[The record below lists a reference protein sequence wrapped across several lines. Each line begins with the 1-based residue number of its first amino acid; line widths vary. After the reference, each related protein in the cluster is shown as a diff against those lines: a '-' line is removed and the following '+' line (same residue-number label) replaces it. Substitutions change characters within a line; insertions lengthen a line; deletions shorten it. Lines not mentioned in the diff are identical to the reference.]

1 MNKNI
6 QGRVDLMI
14 MSGITPTRLKGSEAL
29 ALKWGNSIVKL
40 LSTSGE
46 RTAAGDYWKQS
57 TGTPLPAGGYLQ
69 QTAVHCRKGAT
80 RKWDEATGVYKFT
93 KLGKQYYKIQRRN
106 YLVSVPVIIN
116 GNRKDGTTYRLK
128 SRMPIEKLG
137 LKPKSIPLD
146 MDSPTRHRLVKGMV
160 QDELP
165 DGALYEVSDETWT
178 VDPTGN
184 RRISE
189 ETVRIDRGVGDVDVV
204 LDRRLGARPVFS
216 QLLFA
221 EALCEDLGTPA

>member
-1 MNKNI
+1 
-6 QGRVDLMI
+6 
-14 MSGITPTRLKGSEAL
+14 
-29 ALKWGNSIVKL
+29 
-40 LSTSGE
+40 
-46 RTAAGDYWKQS
+46 
-57 TGTPLPAGGYLQ
+57 
-69 QTAVHCRKGAT
+69 
-80 RKWDEATGVYKFT
+80 
-93 KLGKQYYKIQRRN
+93 
-106 YLVSVPVIIN
+106 
-116 GNRKDGTTYRLK
+116 
-128 SRMPIEKLG
+128 MPIEKLG

-184 RRISE
+184 WRISE
-189 ETVRIDRGVGDVDVV
+189 ETVRIDRGVGDVDIV

-221 EALCEDLGTPA
+221 EALCEEAYEDHDDKLCCPRQMAAIFKLDLGEFCQDLSKVERALYQSGE